1 VTAMTRVIITV
12 TECHTVTALTL
23 VEMLLNTRVWLY
35 AESKL
40 SPLKKISKPPLQKY
54 HNRLIEP

>member
-1 VTAMTRVIITV
+1 
-12 TECHTVTALTL
+12 VTALTL

-54 HNRLIEP
+54 DSHLIEITQISSLWILLKTGSV